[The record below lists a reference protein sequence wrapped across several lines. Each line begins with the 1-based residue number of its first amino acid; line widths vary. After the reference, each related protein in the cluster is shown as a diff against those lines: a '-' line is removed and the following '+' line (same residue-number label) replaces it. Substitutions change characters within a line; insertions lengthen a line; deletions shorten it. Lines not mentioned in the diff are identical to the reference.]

1 MSLASRCFSGQLRIL
16 LGGWVGF
23 FFPVETSSAACRRAG
38 NSAEW
43 LEQGSYPAV
52 WLQAGALLSFC
63 APSVLLWRWW
73 FFWHRQTRLCQM
85 PRAHCTCSRVVDP
98 ERVAGL
104 GLGPSSELGA
114 ICSWRLDLW
123 PRWAASTAEMRIWH
137 MAGLQDC
144 SLFTAL
150 SACKYRSRV
159 GLSVVQLG
167 GCVLFRTVNIT
178 QLCLHN
184 AIM

>member
-1 MSLASRCFSGQLRIL
+1 MLLAEGLEIL
-16 LGGWVGF
+16 LSGLSKGRIQRFGCRLVPCFHFVLPLCCFGGG
-23 FFPVETSSAACRRAG
+23 G
-38 NSAEW
+38 
-43 LEQGSYPAV
+43 
-52 WLQAGALLSFC
+52 
-63 APSVLLWRWW
+63 

-114 ICSWRLDLW
+114 IYSWRLDLW